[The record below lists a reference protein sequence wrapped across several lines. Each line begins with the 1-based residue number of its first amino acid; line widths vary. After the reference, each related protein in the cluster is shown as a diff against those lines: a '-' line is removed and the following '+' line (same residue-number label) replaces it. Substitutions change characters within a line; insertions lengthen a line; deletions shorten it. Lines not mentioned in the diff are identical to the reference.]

1 MLDNNIKY
9 TSFEHRLIAFQRD
22 MESINKEAINPF
34 FKSNYATLGMIQKSI
49 QANLADKGLGY
60 SQKPKNGVLTTA
72 IFDVEG
78 HRDEFDYPFNPN
90 GKAQEVGSAITYAK
104 RYALVAF
111 LGLIVEDDDDD
122 DDGNKAQN
130 QPPKKAVDFPK
141 NKEEVEYLKDDHFD
155 ALMKMND
162 IVRIQ
167 KCLNTKAITDEK
179 GNQKAFHMKKEYRDK
194 LTDRVNELKFG
205 SAKPK
210 EGNYKEALAEIN
222 IDLE

>member
-1 MLDNNIKY
+1 MTEIKAQY
-9 TSFEHRLIAFQRD
+9 NSLEQRLIAFQRD
-22 MESINKEAINPF
+22 MTPIVKAAINPF
-34 FKSNYATLGMIQKSI
+34 HKSKYATLGMVQKSI

-60 SQKPKNGVLTTA
+60 TQKPTGGVLTTRL
-72 IFDVEG
+72 FDEQKNE
-78 HRDEFDYPFNPN
+78 DSFDFPFNSN

-104 RYALVAF
+104 RQSLVAF
-111 LGLIVEDDDDD
+111 LGLIVDDEDED
-122 DDGNKAQN
+122 DDGNEAQH
-130 QPPKKAVDFPK
+130 QPPKKTVDFPK
-141 NKEEVEYLKDDHFD
+141 NKEEVEFLKDDHFD

-194 LTDRVNELKFG
+194 LTDRVNELN
-205 SAKPK
+205 KPK